1 MDLISDRHN
10 LIDHE
15 NRRKTKM
22 DDPEIKKDSE
32 ETAELTEKDLGFVTG
47 GAVDIFLN
55 LEGIKG
61 ESQDDKHKDEI
72 H

>member
-1 MDLISDRHN
+1 M
-10 LIDHE
+10 E
-15 NRRKTKM
+15 
-22 DDPEIKKDSE
+22 DPEIKKDSE
-32 ETAELTEKDLGFVTG
+32 QTAELNEKDLGSVTG

-72 H
+72 A